1 MTEKNTLENLYR
13 LQAIA
18 AAISNSARLASGS
31 AMCAAQF
38 MAGRNYPTGSGEGD
52 LTVREKNNI
61 GIFRASLNDMQRY
74 IDHASADLDALGF
87 APIKASLLDHPS
99 DIDDEEQ
106 G

>member
-1 MTEKNTLENLYR
+1 MTEKNKLENLYR
-13 LQAIA
+13 LQALSA
-18 AAISNSARLASGS
+18 CISDCARVASGS

-38 MAGRNYPTGSGEGD
+38 MAGRNHPTGFGEGD

-87 APIKASLLDHPS
+87 APIKTSLLDHPS

-106 G
+106 N

>member
-18 AAISNSARLASGS
+18 AAISNSARIASGS
-31 AMCAAQF
+31 AMCAAI

-99 DIDDEEQ
+99 DIDEEEQ
-106 G
+106 N